1 MYYMSKVKLSEINKL
16 IKLIMGAKNDTN
28 LNTDYQI
35 VIIKSILIL

>member
-35 VIIKSILIL
+35 VIIKSI